1 MTAPPQT
8 VLVTG
13 ASSGI
18 GRAVAVDLAGRGFI
32 VGGLSRRGT
41 VPGGGANVIGFA
53 ADVTEEIAIRAAVD
67 QLAARGVLAGVVNA
81 AGFHRSDASAGLPA
95 QELRD
100 VFETNC
106 VAPHIVCC
114 SAYPYLAASGGGLI
128 VNIGSFYDQLGVPQS
143 LAYSASKAALA
154 SLTRTLAVEW
164 APDGIQVLDVAPGY
178 VHTGLND
185 EFMSDPANR
194 AKIERRIPAK
204 RLGEPGEVGR
214 LVGMLFAERVTYLTG
229 TTIYLDG
236 GQGVAL

>member
-1 MTAPPQT
+1 

-18 GRAVAVDLAGRGFI
+18 GRAVAADLADRGFL

-41 VPGGGANVIGFA
+41 VPDEAGKVIGFA
-53 ADVTEEIAIRAAVD
+53 ADVTEEIAVRAAVD
-67 QLAARGVLAGVVNA
+67 ELAARSMLAGVVNA
-81 AGFHRSDASAGLPA
+81 AGFHRGGVSADLSA
-95 QELRD
+95 RELRD

-106 VAPHIVCC
+106 VAAHIVCC
-114 SAYPYLAASGGGLI
+114 SAYPHLVASGGGLI
-128 VNIGSFYDQLGVPQS
+128 VNIGSFYDQLGVPQT

-164 APDGIQVLDVAPGY
+164 APDGIQVLNVAHGY

-185 EFMSDPANR
+185 EFMSDPARR

>member
-1 MTAPPQT
+1 

-18 GRAVAVDLAGRGFI
+18 GRAVAADLAGRGFL

-41 VPGGGANVIGFA
+41 VPGDAAKVTGFA
-53 ADVTEEIAIRAAVD
+53 VDVTQEGAVRAAVD
-67 QLAARGVLAGVVNA
+67 EFAAGAVLAGVVNA
-81 AGFHRSDASAGLPA
+81 AGFHRGGASSGLPA

-106 VAPHIVCC
+106 VAAHIVCC
-114 SAYPYLAASGGGLI
+114 SAYPHLVAAGGGLI

-164 APDGIQVLDVAPGY
+164 APDGIQVLNVAPGY

-185 EFMSDPANR
+185 EFMSDPASR
-194 AKIERRIPAK
+194 ARIERRIPAR

>member
-1 MTAPPQT
+1 VTASRRA

-18 GRAVAVDLAGRGFI
+18 GRAVAVDLAGRGFK

-41 VPGGGANVIGFA
+41 VPGGGTNVIGFA
-53 ADVTEEIAIRAAVD
+53 VDVTQEGVVRAAVD
-67 QLAARGVLAGVVNA
+67 EFADGAALVGVVNA
-81 AGFHRSDASAGLPA
+81 AGFHRSGASAGLPA

-106 VAPHIVCC
+106 VAAHIVCC
-114 SAYPYLAASGGGLI
+114 SAYPHLVASGGGLI

-178 VHTGLND
+178 VRTGLND
-185 EFMSDPANR
+185 AFMSDPANR

-204 RLGEPGEVGR
+204 RLGAPGEVGR

>member
-1 MTAPPQT
+1 

-18 GRAVAVDLAGRGFI
+18 GRAVAAELGHRGFI

-41 VPGGGANVIGFA
+41 VPGGAANVVGFA
-53 ADVTEEIAIRAAVD
+53 VDVTEETAVRAAVD
-67 QLAARGVLAGVVNA
+67 EFATGVALRGVVNA
-81 AGFHRSDASAGLPA
+81 AGFHRSGASASLPA

-106 VAPHIVCC
+106 VAAHTVCC
-114 SAYPYLAASGGGLI
+114 AAYPHLVASGGGLI
-128 VNIGSFYDQLGVPQS
+128 VNIGSFYDRLGVPQS

-164 APDGIQVLDVAPGY
+164 AQDGIQVLNVAPGY
-178 VHTGLND
+178 VQTGLND

-214 LVGMLFAERVTYLTG
+214 LVGILFAEPVTYLTG
-229 TTIYLDG
+229 TTICLDG